1 MESGNEQPP
10 TDSERADDER
20 AGMERFNNSPLM
32 ERVRQRILNN
42 HRAKAAKQE
51 ARRVEREAC
60 RMEQIELLQYVVRA
74 IEEMGLR
81 YFVTGSVATHF
92 YGEPRVAGDIDVVVE
107 LPEQGI
113 AAFCRRFPDAEF
125 SLDSAAAC
133 GAVSER
139 GQFEI
144 GHVASGMKVDVIVPR
159 ASPFN
164 ALRFLRAR
172 RVRVAAD
179 FEAWFASPEDVIIKK
194 MESYRQDWMEKHL
207 RDIDGVI
214 RARRGEID
222 LGYVE
227 QWARQWGLADLWGA
241 RSARAGL
248 PPGR

>member
-1 MESGNEQPP
+1 
-10 TDSERADDER
+10 
-20 AGMERFNNSPLM
+20 
-32 ERVRQRILNN
+32 
-42 HRAKAAKQE
+42 
-51 ARRVEREAC
+51 
-60 RMEQIELLQYVVRA
+60 MEQIELLHYVVRA

-92 YGEPRVAGDIDVVVE
+92 YGEPRIAGDIDVVVE
-107 LPEQGI
+107 LTELGI
-113 AAFCRRFPDAEF
+113 AVFCLAFPDDEF

-133 GAVSER
+133 GAVSDR

-144 GHVASGMKVDVIVPR
+144 GHLASGMKVDVIVPR

-194 MESYRQDWMEKHL
+194 MECYRQDRLEKHL

-222 LGYVE
+222 LAYIE
-227 QWARQWGLADLWGA
+227 QWARQWGLAELWGEI
-241 RSARAGL
+241 SARREFS
-248 PPGR
+248 PGQ